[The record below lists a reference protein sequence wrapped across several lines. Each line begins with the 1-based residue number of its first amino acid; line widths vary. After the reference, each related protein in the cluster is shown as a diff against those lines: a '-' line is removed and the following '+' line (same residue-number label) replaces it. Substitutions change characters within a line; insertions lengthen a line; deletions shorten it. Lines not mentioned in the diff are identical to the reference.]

1 MNFKRERKKERR
13 NAEEIMR
20 ACRKARQQTDED
32 ESIVMRLDQHLH
44 HYLTIFI
51 LKCGVSAVM
60 PPHET

>member
-1 MNFKRERKKERR
+1 
-13 NAEEIMR
+13 MR

-60 PPHET
+60 PPHETWSQANIVFKRNWGVTD